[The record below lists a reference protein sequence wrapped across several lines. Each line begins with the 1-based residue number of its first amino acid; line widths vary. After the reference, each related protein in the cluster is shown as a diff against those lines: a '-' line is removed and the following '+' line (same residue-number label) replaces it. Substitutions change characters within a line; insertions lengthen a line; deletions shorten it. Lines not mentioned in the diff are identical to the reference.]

1 MQLMATR
8 FLVDEQMQ
16 DMLQQDAEDVETKIR
31 EEADALKSIGRGSIT
46 SPITGAADV
55 VDTGKMLPELD
66 EKVKSFFPMYSGIEG
81 AFEELSN
88 LGISRENAV
97 DLIRK
102 STNNKIDLKGDTG
115 EFIGE
120 FISPVAATKAVGAI
134 ASSAAKYGTKAAESV
149 SRIAGEAK
157 KLFSDAGGFDDLA
170 VATAGSPSAQTAKI
184 LDSPEL
190 PDTSVTKIIIG
201 SSGRDYEKKS
211 KAYESAK
218 KELSPFG
225 SNDAP
230 VSDSE
235 AQELWNRT
243 GAQQDLVDNDIVYEI
258 PTVNA
263 KLKLTD
269 PKSRYADSPFDYDAG
284 RVTYN
289 PQLKTTLSD
298 ILDFDELFEQA
309 PYLKDIEIKKVS
321 GISRLFGTKAGYNP
335 ADNTI
340 FIADGTPQELTS
352 DLLHEVEHAVQNAD
366 GKRFDGGNFNRIMRQ
381 DPEFKKLGGQAGIN
395 TLNQRKRDILDKY
408 APFVSGDL
416 EAGVK
421 REEVRNFLD
430 IYGTLPEPNRF
441 IKEVKKLSTNKDSK
455 HGAGTFSYLSDIR
468 EWMEKNFP
476 DVEYEYE
483 SQMGDTIAYIKTAS
497 EKDLKN
503 IIKDYRKNNLE
514 GLERYKKIKER
525 AILKYMRDPG
535 EVTARNVQFRFKL
548 SQADPSITRVA
559 PRFTED
565 KAASPLQVPDVRDG
579 KIDQPRR
586 ESQRYSDPE
595 VLRDKARE
603 LGVELSDDNVLPI
616 AEGQRYYLASKAE
629 QGGDTAQSLA
639 EQTSDAFTEF
649 ATPLRTTGR
658 GPEKKLVAKDKP
670 IMRVQ
675 ESIEES
681 LSPRM
686 KRAMDVENFPEAAS
700 ILPAPGRFFDPA
712 RRDYKEGMAKGL
724 AKAGIELDLEFGN
737 YIMMG
742 KGKPTDV
749 SNETFENLFISPRT
763 SFKRSQGTNTS
774 TARANQFAE
783 NLSIE
788 DMKKNYKQNTG
799 KEGKEINTNLLQP
812 ERFKVISNNEE
823 RLLDHPII
831 AVQPKS
837 GKHYYT
843 LDTQFVGPVNMK
855 RMTDKVRRKLKSGE
869 IKEEVPQPNLRPATV
884 GDVRLGNVVG
894 EIKVGSK
901 THSLYDYIEVD
912 AVPSFS
918 KGKSN
923 IEKFNKGGAVPMNIM
938 TKQMELFDEGGL
950 MDEGGTVD
958 PVSGNEVPPG
968 STQEEVRDDVP
979 AQLSEGEF
987 VFPADVVR
995 YIGLETL
1002 MRMRQEA
1009 KMGLAQME
1017 AMGQMGNS
1025 EEAIMPDDLP
1035 FDMYDLEVED
1045 DGLEMQVGGSVP
1057 AAPTPTS
1064 NAMSGTPTSTV
1075 GGFVNQIQ
1083 PLGGALSNLGV
1094 APTPLTAASA
1104 TQVDPNLQG
1113 TQFTPTS
1120 INPVTPTFQQQI
1132 GAGVVG
1138 VDYEFV
1144 EYTNEAGQTIRLR
1157 RNKATG
1163 QMIDPIPEGFSEEVK
1178 EEEVVETTPTTG
1190 VGTQTTRV
1198 ADDGGRGEG
1207 EGDMSPTGATLS
1219 FGGTKGRRSS
1229 GFGGDEVLGSIS
1241 GSLSFGTTT
1250 TDPVTG
1256 VVSQDLLS
1264 NPYGFTQQLA
1274 GSALDVISGGK
1285 AGQPLSLK
1293 DNQLGILNG
1302 DKKGL
1307 RMDGNLITNAT
1318 ITFTPEVYNS
1328 VVTRKGKSKVTTR
1341 QELANTVKS
1350 IGSLYGK
1357 NYDGEMTYKEAKDL
1371 ADVFSDG
1378 KGNVDVETLEKTYG
1392 DDFID
1397 RMNTDSQFA
1406 KEVGRAMDE
1415 TANGLKGMTQA
1426 EKDRFKGLMDGSISP
1441 DTGPDGKPSAP
1452 TAPGGGVDFTET
1464 SQPYGGM
1471 YAEDRGG
1478 REDSGLGPSSDTD
1491 RGARGEGQAA
1501 PARAKGGLIDQQMKR
1516 SGLAS
1521 KK

>member
-102 STNNKIDLKGDTG
+102 FTNNKIDLKGDTG

-170 VATAGSPSAQTAKI
+170 VATAGSPSAQTAKM

-258 PTVNA
+258 PTRNA
-263 KLKLTD
+263 KLKLATAT
-269 PKSRYADSPFDYDAG
+269 RQVADSPFDYDAG

-289 PQLKTTLSD
+289 PQVKTTLSD

-309 PYLKDIEIKKVS
+309 PYLKDIEVKKVS
-321 GISRLFGTKAGYNP
+321 GIQRLFGTKAGYNP

-340 FIADGTPQELTS
+340 HIADGTPKELTS
-352 DLLHEVEHAVQNAD
+352 DLLHEVEHAVQTAD
-366 GKRFDGGNFNRIMRQ
+366 GKQFDGGNFNRIMRE

-395 TLNQRKRDILDKY
+395 NLNSI
-408 APFVSGDL
+408 
-416 EAGVK
+416 K
-421 REEVRNFLD
+421 RELVDDYGGPVNPGNLKSAELRESVRNFLD
-430 IYGTLPEPNRF
+430 TYGTLPEPNRF
-441 IKEVKKLSTNKDSK
+441 IKEVKKLSTHKDSK
-455 HGAGTFSYLSDIR
+455 HGGGTFSYLSDIR
-468 EWMEKNFP
+468 EWMDENFP

-483 SQMGDTIAYIKTAS
+483 SKIADTIKYIKTAS
-497 EKDLKN
+497 ARDLKN
-503 IIKDYRKNNLE
+503 IIKDYNKNNLE

-586 ESQRYSDPE
+586 ESQRYTDPE

-603 LGVELSDDNVLPI
+603 LGVPLSDDNILPI

-639 EQTSDAFTEF
+639 EQTDNMISVF
-649 ATPLRTTGR
+649 PK
-658 GPEKKLVAKDKP
+658 PE
-670 IMRVQ
+670 
-675 ESIEES
+675 
-681 LSPRM
+681 RM
-686 KRAMDVENFPEAAS
+686 FPEGERPKGGDYLNPQTGEVLS
-700 ILPAPGRFFDPA
+700 GR
-712 RRDYKEGMAKGL
+712 
-724 AKAGIELDLEFGN
+724 N
-737 YIMMG
+737 
-742 KGKPTDV
+742 V
-749 SNETFENLFISPRT
+749 SSANIKINPDGRP
-763 SFKRSQGTNTS
+763 SFKVSDDNID
-774 TARANQFAE
+774 E
-783 NLSIE
+783 
-788 DMKKNYKQNTG
+788 
-799 KEGKEINTNLLQP
+799 
-812 ERFKVISNNEE
+812 
-823 RLLDHPII
+823 
-831 AVQPKS
+831 
-837 GKHYYT
+837 
-843 LDTQFVGPVNMK
+843 
-855 RMTDKVRRKLKSGE
+855 
-869 IKEEVPQPNLRPATV
+869 
-884 GDVRLGNVVG
+884 
-894 EIKVGSK
+894 VGS
-901 THSLYDYIEVD
+901 VG
-912 AVPSFS
+912 

-923 IEKFNKGGAVPMNIM
+923 IKVNLFKKKAGWKWDSAPDEYKDIGTLVSVEHKGKHFYTLETDFSKGVTLKKYPDSKTEPRLRPTVVGNIEIGEEVGSISVRGKKHPVYGKITTFNKGGAVPMNTM
-938 TKQMELFDEGGL
+938 AKQMELFDEGGL

-958 PVSGNEVPPG
+958 PISGNEVPLG

-1017 AMGQMGNS
+1017 AMGQMGKS
-1025 EEAIMPDDLP
+1025 EEATIPDDLP

-1064 NAMSGTPTSTV
+1064 NAMSGTPASTV

-1083 PLGGALSNLGV
+1083 PLGGAVSNLGI
-1094 APTPLTAASA
+1094 APSPVTAASA

-1157 RNKATG
+1157 KNKATG
-1163 QMIDPIPEGFSEEVK
+1163 QMIDPVPEGFSEKVK

-1198 ADDGGRGEG
+1198 ADDGGRG
-1207 EGDMSPTGATLS
+1207 DDDVDPNLGA
-1219 FGGTKGRRSS
+1219 
-1229 GFGGDEVLGSIS
+1229 SI
-1241 GSLSFGTTT
+1241 
-1250 TDPVTG
+1250 
-1256 VVSQDLLS
+1256 
-1264 NPYGFTQQLA
+1264 
-1274 GSALDVISGGK
+1274 ALGGK
-1285 AGQPLSLK
+1285 AVGKPE
-1293 DNQLGILNG
+1293 GIG
-1302 DKKGL
+1302 IPFTRYAGPS
-1307 RMDGNLITNAT
+1307 RRTVGAT
-1318 ITFTPEVYNS
+1318 TFNVQFDIPGFTPNPV
-1328 VVTRKGKSKVTTR
+1328 
-1341 QELANTVKS
+1341 S
-1350 IGSLYGK
+1350 IGSFYKDMLSKDGAGLPKDGVARISVRGGTVGAHKVRVSAIDYNKIRNDVTGNLAK
-1357 NYDGEMTYKEAKDL
+1357 DYQAAGNLAEALQNGSITYDGSKQSFVDNDGNKISDDL
-1371 ADVFSDG
+1371 AKGLDILGESIYADVRDDTDKGDSMIEAGQNLSASEKSALSAYNDKQFSDFFDDGG
-1378 KGNVDVETLEKTYG
+1378 K
-1392 DDFID
+1392 DD
-1397 RMNTDSQFA
+1397 T
-1406 KEVGRAMDE
+1406 
-1415 TANGLKGMTQA
+1415 
-1426 EKDRFKGLMDGSISP
+1426 
-1441 DTGPDGKPSAP
+1441 PSAP
-1452 TAPGGGVDFTET
+1452 SGPSAGTPGSQASQVGVGRGPGG
-1464 SQPYGGM
+1464 
-1471 YAEDRGG
+1471 EDRGG
-1478 REDSGLGPSSDTD
+1478 GRDTSVD
-1491 RGARGEGQAA
+1491 RGGPGASPDRGDTGRNTAR
-1501 PARAKGGLIDQQMKR
+1501 
-1516 SGLAS
+1516 
-1521 KK
+1521 